1 MEMPGGGGVSHMGE
15 ALSGGGGKPY
25 QRPNGTI
32 QTLQIDVTLD
42 VGNKF
47 VRRKEKNRL
56 TNKGR

>member
-1 MEMPGGGGVSHMGE
+1 MSPREARPPSTASSTRGNTGMG
-15 ALSGGGGKPY
+15 SVRK
-25 QRPNGTI
+25 NGTI
-32 QTLQIDVTLD
+32 QILQIDVTLD